1 MRRRLV
7 KSESPVVENSFR
19 RKHLTKRS
27 HAAFIWVVVNVS
39 LATIF
44 FAELIFGSVAEYFEI
59 QHPLMWFGVCLLAL
73 WFTFCFIVDLYH
85 YTRPVLGQNSVL
97 LSPEQKKLLGIRPT
111 DSGFKLAPVVN
122 SSTSR
127 GSVSPTIV
135 TTSSPSVGM
144 TTVITGTPPRLLGTP
159 PRSNN
164 SSPRSPLIGT
174 PSFYNETVSSP
185 DSRSR
190 QSSPGRSPF
199 PSNDCITDLNS
210 LTQYIRE
217 QEEEAERL
225 QRVSSPDVVSIGRG
239 QPYWS
244 GYRYDFTSPLN
255 VYRIARRSPDLS
267 SSRDD
272 DDSGYNSTKADEIWT
287 KFAVTREDLDYW
299 IENCRKWLC
308 QTILIR
314 LVEQIESVNETMCRI
329 GCSELQLG
337 TISLSAARQV
347 AVTKADQVPTLRS
360 IIPYLEAS
368 NNQEYLVQRLSEF
381 AQGGCMGLYR
391 WNSGGQYRGK
401 LWEQDLLA
409 DSQLLLHMFC
419 TYMDSRL
426 PADPT
431 FPDGRMFTGLH
442 FLKTPDKPNARK
454 SDLCVYQSRLHPPHF
469 KVIVED
475 EVYDMPKGQNN
486 LFHTIIFF
494 LHHVKTKHH
503 GMLGRV
509 NLGMSGVNILCILNK
524 K

>member
-1 MRRRLV
+1 MTR
-7 KSESPVVENSFR
+7 
-19 RKHLTKRS
+19 RS
-27 HAAFIWVVVNVS
+27 HAAFTWVFVNVI
-39 LATIF
+39 LAATF
-44 FAELIFGSVAEYFEI
+44 FAELIFGSVADYFEF
-59 QHPLMWFGVCLLAL
+59 QHPLLWFVVCGLAI

-85 YTRPVLGQNSVL
+85 YMRPVLGQNSVL
-97 LSPEQKKLLGIRPT
+97 LSPDQRKLLGIRPT
-111 DSGFKLAPVVN
+111 DSGFKLAPLRTP
-122 SSTSR
+122 TSN
-127 GSVSPTIV
+127 GNASPTIV
-135 TTSSPSVGM
+135 TSSSPAIGM
-144 TTVITGTPPRLLGTP
+144 STTITGTPPRLLGTP
-159 PRSNN
+159 PRSNS
-164 SSPRSPLIGT
+164 SSPARSPLTGT
-174 PSFYNETVSSP
+174 PSFYTETVASSP

-190 QSSPGRSPF
+190 HSSPGRSPF
-199 PSNDCITDLNS
+199 PSSDYMTDLTS
-210 LTQYIRE
+210 LDQYIRE
-217 QEEEAERL
+217 QEQEEQRL
-225 QRVSSPDVVSIGRG
+225 QRVASPDALSSGRG
-239 QPYWS
+239 QTYWS
-244 GYRYDFTSPLN
+244 GYRLDFTPPLN

-287 KFAVTREDLDYW
+287 KFAVTRANLDHW
-299 IENCRKWLC
+299 TENCRKWLC
-308 QTILIR
+308 QTILAR
-314 LVEQIESVNETMCRI
+314 LVEQIEAVNETLCRI
-329 GCSELQLG
+329 GCSELQVG
-337 TISLSAARQV
+337 TISLSAVRQV
-347 AVTKADQVPTLRS
+347 AVSKADQAPTLRS

-368 NNQEYLVQRLSEF
+368 NNQEYLVQRLSEL

-431 FPDGRMFTGLH
+431 FPDGRTFTGRH
-442 FLKTPDKPNARK
+442 FLKTPDKPDARK
-454 SDLCVYQSRLHPPHF
+454 SDLCIYQSRLHPPHF
-469 KVIVED
+469 KVIIED

-494 LHHVKTKHH
+494 LHHVKTKQY

>member
-1 MRRRLV
+1 MQRRVV

-19 RKHLTKRS
+19 RKQLTRRS
-27 HAAFIWVVVNVS
+27 HAAFTWVFVNIV
-39 LATIF
+39 LATTF

-59 QHPLMWFGVCLLAL
+59 QHPLLWFAVGSLAV

-85 YTRPVLGQNSVL
+85 YMRPVLGQNTVVM
-97 LSPEQKKLLGIRPT
+97 SPEQKRLLGIRPT
-111 DSGFKLAPVVN
+111 DSGFKLAPLPSPSGRA
-122 SSTSR
+122 SS
-127 GSVSPTIV
+127 SPAIV
-135 TTSSPSVGM
+135 TTSSPAIGM
-144 TTVITGTPPRLLGTP
+144 STTISGTPPRLLGTP

-164 SSPRSPLIGT
+164 SSPRSPLNGT
-174 PSFYNETVSSP
+174 PSFYYETTVATP
-185 DSRSR
+185 DSWSR
-190 QSSPGRSPF
+190 HSSPGRSSF
-199 PSNDCITDLNS
+199 ASGDCITDLNS
-210 LTQYIRE
+210 LTQYLRE
-217 QEEEAERL
+217 QDEEGERL
-225 QRVSSPDVVSIGRG
+225 QRVSSPDALSVGRS
-239 QPYWS
+239 QQYWS
-244 GYRYDFTSPLN
+244 GYRYDFTPPLN

-272 DDSGYNSTKADEIWT
+272 DDSGYNSIKVDEIWT
-287 KFAVTREDLDYW
+287 KFAVTRANLDYW

-308 QTILIR
+308 QTILVR
-314 LVEQIESVNETMCRI
+314 LVEQIESVNETLCRI
-329 GCSELQLG
+329 GCSELQVG
-337 TISLSAARQV
+337 TISLSAVRQV
-347 AVTKADQVPTLRS
+347 AVTKADQVPTLPS

-368 NNQEYLVQRLSEF
+368 NNQEYLVQRLSEL

-426 PADPT
+426 PADPS
-431 FPDGRMFTGLH
+431 FPDGRTFTGLH
-442 FLKTPDKPNARK
+442 FLKTPDKPSARK
-454 SDLCVYQSRLHPPHF
+454 SDLCIYQSRLHPPHF
-469 KVIVED
+469 KVIIED

-494 LHHVKTKHH
+494 LHHVKTKHY